1 MTRNNLLHRLL
12 PLAVT
17 LKLSPGVM
25 SGESLIGA
33 TIYSV
38 IHRTF
43 RLGPGAIFS
52 ELGDCRSGERKLGWV
67 LYRHRAVLKVLG
79 HSGSRVRS
87 EVRVR
92 VLSVGH
98 LLAGTL
104 KQSHWQ

>member
-1 MTRNNLLHRLL
+1 MGGFCDLKT
-12 PLAVT
+12 VT
-17 LKLSPGVM
+17 GNGIRGKVRSIV
-25 SGESLIGA
+25 A
-33 TIYSV
+33 TFYSV